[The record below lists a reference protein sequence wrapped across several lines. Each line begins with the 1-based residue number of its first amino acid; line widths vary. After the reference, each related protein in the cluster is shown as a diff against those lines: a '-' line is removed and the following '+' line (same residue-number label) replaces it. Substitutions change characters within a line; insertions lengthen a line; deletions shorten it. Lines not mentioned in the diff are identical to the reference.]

1 VLTKEELIKLVSGKE
16 KEQEEFYVEQG
27 PDKHTQ
33 EDHYQEGVS
42 VVRMNYDLL
51 VEWIGQNDDSFMML
65 SAAQQREVWEASSF
79 HYGMMGY
86 DQDDADFFWQKKASL
101 QAKREQ
107 ANPKET
113 K

>member
-1 VLTKEELIKLVSGKE
+1 
-16 KEQEEFYVEQG
+16 
-27 PDKHTQ
+27 
-33 EDHYQEGVS
+33 
-42 VVRMNYDLL
+42 
-51 VEWIGQNDDSFMML
+51 
-65 SAAQQREVWEASSF
+65 
-79 HYGMMGY
+79 MMGY